1 MPEKVL
7 SRTARTAPSRGAA
20 ARRRELRKAIERR
33 EGNLLRDL
41 AHNPQAGSSLLIAL
55 CFAILVGAIAAFA
68 HQNPRIMPGRT
79 APDSRLVRAEFRQEN
94 EIATQSR
101 RELERQRA
109 PRVYNA
115 DQAIF
120 EELESS
126 LSRLPRSLAA
136 ANTLDEVALEIRTLF
151 NLDDASFQAIR
162 AQAEGDGVSQRWTTS
177 VRDFMRDYQRSPVL
191 AADVYQVEDITP
203 NDRVLLSV
211 AGSKIPVA
219 KDRAININNSERL
232 REELRRLAS
241 RAGFEQ
247 AAIRPIVDRIARIQR
262 PNYVYN
268 EAATQAEREAAAAAV
283 RPEFLEF
290 KRGDVLVRRGD
301 RVDATTAQRL
311 YAERDAFSQVIATES
326 PAIPYLRALAAIAIV
341 AVATAGASLYL
352 ALFYPP
358 AERRPSRLLLL
369 AIVGASCF
377 AIALWGATVAP
388 TALFLVATLPT
399 LFFGTVV
406 VIVYDQRCA
415 LLLMGLH
422 AALVAATLQLPLSF
436 AIAILAVGSTL
447 IAQLAEIRQ
456 RTTLIRAGAVTAI
469 AAFIVTLVVGF
480 YDRSLFDPSAEG
492 FITPARRELLM
503 DAALFAGSSVL
514 VAFFTLGLLPA
525 IEHAF
530 DVLTGMRLIEL
541 RDPKQPLLRRLA
553 QRAPGTYTH
562 SITVAA
568 LAESA
573 ADAVGADALHV
584 YVGALYHDIGK
595 MNKPDYFVE
604 NQGGGFNRHTKL
616 SPAMSLLVIV
626 GHVKDG
632 NEMAIEEGLPRSLRH
647 YIESHHGTTLV
658 EYFYHRAKEQ
668 AEENREDAPAEVG
681 YRYPGPKP
689 QTKEAAIL
697 MLCDAVESATRA
709 LAEPTPS
716 RIESVVRTLSLKRL
730 MDGQFDES
738 DLTLRELQVIEDAV
752 IKSLNSIYHGRIA
765 YPGGPMTGEKDRTR
779 TSAKTQPLP
788 QASSS
793 ATPGMPPPA
802 TSPAPGDPNA
812 SKAHRAAG
820 A

>member
-1 MPEKVL
+1 PVRAL
-7 SRTARTAPSRGAA
+7 SAFPT
-20 ARRRELRKAIERR
+20 
-33 EGNLLRDL
+33 
-41 AHNPQAGSSLLIAL
+41 
-55 CFAILVGAIAAFA
+55 VGATT
-68 HQNPRIMPGRT
+68 PG
-79 APDSRLVRAEFRQEN
+79 
-94 EIATQSR
+94 
-101 RELERQRA
+101 
-109 PRVYNA
+109 
-115 DQAIF
+115 
-120 EELESS
+120 
-126 LSRLPRSLAA
+126 
-136 ANTLDEVALEIRTLF
+136 
-151 NLDDASFQAIR
+151 
-162 AQAEGDGVSQRWTTS
+162 
-177 VRDFMRDYQRSPVL
+177 
-191 AADVYQVEDITP
+191 
-203 NDRVLLSV
+203 
-211 AGSKIPVA
+211 AG
-219 KDRAININNSERL
+219 L
-232 REELRRLAS
+232 H
-241 RAGFEQ
+241 
-247 AAIRPIVDRIARIQR
+247 
-262 PNYVYN
+262 
-268 EAATQAEREAAAAAV
+268 
-283 RPEFLEF
+283 
-290 KRGDVLVRRGD
+290 
-301 RVDATTAQRL
+301 
-311 YAERDAFSQVIATES
+311 
-326 PAIPYLRALAAIAIV
+326 
-341 AVATAGASLYL
+341 L

-358 AERRPSRLLLL
+358 SERRPARLALL
-369 AIVGASCF
+369 A
-377 AIALWGATVAP
+377 AIATGCFGIAVWGADVAP
-388 TALFLVATLPT
+388 NALYLVATLPT
-399 LFFGTVV
+399 LFFGAVL

-415 LLLMGLH
+415 LLLIGLH
-422 AALVAATLQLPLSF
+422 AALLSIALQLPLSF
-436 AIAILAVGSTL
+436 ALGALAVGATL

-456 RTTLIRAGAVTAI
+456 RTTVLRAGMVTAV
-469 AAFIVTLVVGF
+469 AAFVVTLVIGLF
-480 YDRSLFDPSAEG
+480 DRSLFDPSAAG
-492 FITPARRELLM
+492 RLVTPVRRELFI
-503 DAALFAGSSVL
+503 DASLFAGSAVC
-514 VAFFTLGLLPA
+514 VAFLTLGLLPI
-525 IEHAF
+525 IERMF

-632 NEMAIEEGLPRSLRH
+632 AEMAVEEGLPRSLRH

-716 RIESVVRTLSLKRL
+716 RIESVVRTISLKRL

-765 YPGGPMTGEKDRTR
+765 YPGGPMHGEKDK
-779 TSAKTQPLP
+779 AKTAKAATPGGGGGGGGAQPLP
-788 QASSS
+788 VAN
-793 ATPGMPPPA
+793 
-802 TSPAPGDPNA
+802 DPNA
-812 SKAHRAAG
+812 QRAQRAAG